1 MIMARTNDKPIKSA
15 IEQWLQV
22 YKLKRK
28 FDETSLI
35 ALWPEMMGT
44 AIANRTKEIYVLNR
58 KLFVRVESSVIKN
71 ELLMIRSQI
80 LDKMNERAGSKVLD
94 EIVLL

>member
-1 MIMARTNDKPIKSA
+1 MNRTNDKSLKEA
-15 IEQWLQV
+15 IEQMLNV

-35 ALWPEMMGT
+35 AFWPEMVGKSV
-44 AIANRTKEIYVLNR
+44 ANRTKNIYIRDR
-58 KLFVRVESSVIKN
+58 KLYIRLESSVIKH

-80 LDKMNERAGSKVLD
+80 IEKMNERAGSTVID
-94 EIVLL
+94 EIVFL

>member
-1 MIMARTNDKPIKSA
+1 MLK
-15 IEQWLQV
+15 V

-35 ALWPEMMGT
+35 AAWPEMMG
-44 AIANRTKEIYVLNR
+44 AAVASRTTQLYIR
-58 KLFVRVESSVIKN
+58 DRRLFIRIDSSVVKN
-71 ELLMIRSQI
+71 ELVMIRSQI

-94 EIVLL
+94 EVIFL